1 MPSTNKPVVYLV
13 DSSIYVFRAWHA
25 LNDQPI
31 VNTHG
36 HPVHAIHG
44 FLRFVLDLFQQAKPT
59 HVLFAFDEA
68 LESSFRNDFYPAYK
82 ANREPAPESLQRQF
96 KLCQA
101 LLRALGLQVAVDSRY
116 EADDLV
122 GTAAKQLRPDVA
134 RFVIVSRDKDLSQLL
149 THNDEQWAF
158 ADRKRWGVADVPDR
172 MGVRAEQIP
181 DLLGLMGDSVD
192 NIPGVPGI
200 GSKTAA
206 ALLNI
211 HQDMDE
217 LFQNLDQV
225 PFLSI
230 RGAKG
235 VAEKLKQHETQA
247 RLCKRLATIATDA
260 PLTLTMSDLAPKA
273 MHMDALNGLFDLCQI
288 GPLSRKRCLSIFKQ
302 PAP

>member
-1 MPSTNKPVVYLV
+1 MATVQKPLVYLV
-13 DSSIYVFRAWHA
+13 DASIYVFRAWHA

-31 VNTHG
+31 VNTQG
-36 HPVHAIHG
+36 QPVHAVHG

-59 HVLFAFDEA
+59 HILFAFDEA
-68 LESSFRNDFYPAYK
+68 LESSFRNDFYPDYK
-82 ANREPAPESLQRQF
+82 ANRDPAPESLQRQF

-116 EADDLV
+116 EADDLI
-122 GTAAKQLRPDVA
+122 GTAVQKLRPDA
-134 RFVIVSRDKDLSQLL
+134 ERFVIVSRDKDLSQLL
-149 THNDEQWAF
+149 KQHDEQWAF
-158 ADRKRWGVADVPDR
+158 ADRKRWGVDDVPKR
-172 MGVRAEQIP
+172 MGVRAAQIP

-200 GSKTAA
+200 GAKTAA

-211 HQDMDE
+211 HQDMDA
-217 LFQNLDQV
+217 LFQHLEQV

-235 VAEKLKQHETQA
+235 VAEKLKQHEEQA

-260 PLTLTMSDLAPKA
+260 PLTVTLDDLTPKGTQA
-273 MHMDALNGLFDLCQI
+273 DVLHTLFDLCQI
-288 GPLSRKRCLSIFKQ
+288 GSLSRKRCLAAFS
-302 PAP
+302 